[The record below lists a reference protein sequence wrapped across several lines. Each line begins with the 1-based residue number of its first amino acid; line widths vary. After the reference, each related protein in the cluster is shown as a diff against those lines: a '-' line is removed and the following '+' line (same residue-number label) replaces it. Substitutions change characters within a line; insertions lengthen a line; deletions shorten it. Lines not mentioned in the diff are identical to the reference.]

1 MLPYVCHMP
10 DDTGHARYLSLNLPD
25 SLILFSQ
32 QISHASQR
40 CTLWE
45 IFVLWL
51 PGCVRISV
59 CRLPVMAD
67 FAHFEDSFFDLLG
80 QKIPRCSRVH
90 FVFLVKILRGKF
102 IWSNLGCNQFA
113 HLCHQL
119 FSVSYFFHISQRC
132 KLWNEQSAARSC
144 LDSERQK

>member
-1 MLPYVCHMP
+1 MP

-32 QISHASQR
+32 QISHASPR
-40 CTLWE
+40 CAPWE
-45 IFVLWL
+45 IFDLWL
-51 PGCVRISV
+51 SGCVRVSV
-59 CRLPVMAD
+59 CRLPFMAD
-67 FAHFEDSFFDLLG
+67 FAYFEDSLFDLLG

-119 FSVSYFFHISQRC
+119 FSVSYFFHITLRY
-132 KLWNEQSAARSC
+132 KLSNARLAARFC